1 MEAPDLNT
9 TPTRRLPFDT
19 RLIIGLLASLAILGF
34 AILASV
40 VAQDGTMGF
49 DRPIVTALRTAADLT
64 VPRGPRWLTEAM
76 IDITALGGAT
86 VLTLVTAI
94 VAGFLLIARRTR
106 LALLVALGVSVGAI
120 FAATLKAL
128 IGRARPDIV
137 DHLVHETSL
146 SFPSGHAM
154 NSAIVYLTLAALL
167 ARSQESRTVRAYL
180 MTVAA
185 LLTLVI
191 GVSRVYLGVHWP
203 SDVIAGWSIGAV
215 WALLMSF
222 VAARLQR
229 EHKIEQPA
237 PTPVPNPELDD

>member
-1 MEAPDLNT
+1 MDTPDLT
-9 TPTRRLPFDT
+9 SAPRRRLPFDI
-19 RLIIGLLASLAILGF
+19 RLILGLLALLALLGF

-40 VAQDGTMGF
+40 VAQRGAMGF
-49 DRPIVTALRTAADLT
+49 DHALVTALRTDADLG
-64 VPRGPRWLTEAM
+64 VPRGPPWLTEAM
-76 IDITALGGAT
+76 IDVTALGGTT

-94 VAGFLLIARRTR
+94 VAVLLLIARRAR
-106 LALLVALGVSVGAI
+106 LALLVAVGVSAGAI
-120 FAATLKAL
+120 CGRALKAL

-167 ARSQESRTVRAYL
+167 SRSQESRAVRAYL
-180 MTVAA
+180 MMVAA

-215 WALLMSF
+215 WALIMSMI
-222 VAARLQR
+222 ATRLQWQHR
-229 EHKIEQPA
+229 LEQPESKA
-237 PTPVPNPELDD
+237 SEL